1 MTTTKS
7 TVTRRIGVD
16 MISAYAENLL
26 KVVIDDVDRFLRDD
40 SIIDTR
46 EYFESVYEAL
56 VELEDEL
63 QGRV

>member
-1 MTTTKS
+1 
-7 TVTRRIGVD
+7 